1 MDEFGVLDNRYGKK
15 GQGKSAPNRI
25 QAFSGSIVVNM
36 ASGKKGISVAY
47 LRNWPKILE
56 KQGREEFEKSQSEA
70 SRYGLERLQ

>member
-1 MDEFGVLDNRYGKK
+1 MSLVFSIK
-15 GQGKSAPNRI
+15 GPRKICSNYRI